1 MSLTPISKWIPPTEF
16 TLSQEQLPTMYDLPS
31 EDPEEPGLPD
41 EFHYYQ
47 PQLLRETF
55 CPPHYPLEQI
65 CVATDLNLY
74 YDPQHTAWYK
84 RPDWF
89 AVLGVP
95 KFYQGDEL
103 RYSYVIWQE
112 QIVPFIIV
120 EILSEG
126 TESEDLGQ
134 TVRDIKQPPTKWYV
148 YEQILHIPYYI
159 VFSRD
164 PNRLR
169 VFHWQAGRYQAVTP
183 SEGKVWLPQ
192 IQLGIGL
199 WSGNYQGLE
208 RQWLR
213 WYDAQYQWIPTPVER
228 EQRRTEQERQRAEQE
243 HQRAEQEH
251 QRAEQ
256 ERQRAEQE
264 RQRAEQER
272 QRAEQLAAQLRALGI
287 EPPQ

>member
-1 MSLTPISKWIPPTEF
+1 MSTILLKQWHPPLDLPSTSEP
-16 TLSQEQLPTMYDLPS
+16 LPTMYDLPS

-55 CPPHYPLEQI
+55 CPPDNPPEQI

-74 YDPQHTAWYK
+74 YDFEHTTWYK

-95 KFYQGDEL
+95 RFYEGHEL

-112 QIVPFIIV
+112 QVVPFIVV
-120 EILSEG
+120 ELLSEG

-134 TVRDIKQPPTKWYV
+134 TVRDIKQPPTKWQV
-148 YEQILHIPYYI
+148 YEQILQIPYYI
-159 VFSRD
+159 VFGRQT
-164 PNRLR
+164 NQLR
-169 VFHWQAGRYQAVTP
+169 VFHWQTGRYQALTL
-183 SEGKVWLPQ
+183 SEGKVWLPE

-199 WSGNYQGLE
+199 WHGAYQGLE

-213 WYDAQYQWIPTPVER
+213 WYDAQHRWIPTLVE
-228 EQRRTEQERQRAEQE
+228 QL
-243 HQRAEQEH
+243 EQEH

-264 RQRAEQER
+264 YQRAEF
-272 QRAEQLAAQLRALGI
+272 LAAQLRALGI
-287 EPPQ
+287 KPR

>member
-1 MSLTPISKWIPPTEF
+1 
-16 TLSQEQLPTMYDLPS
+16 MYDLPS

-55 CPPHYPLEQI
+55 CPPYYPLEQI

-74 YDPQHTAWYK
+74 YDPQHSTWYK

-89 AVLGVP
+89 AILGVP
-95 KFYQGDEL
+95 KFYQGNEL

-112 QIVPFIIV
+112 QVVPFIII

-126 TESEDLGQ
+126 TGAEDLGQ

-148 YEQILHIPYYI
+148 YEQILQVPYYL

-164 PNRLR
+164 PNQLR
-169 VFHWQAGRYQAVTP
+169 IFHWQAGYYQAITP
-183 SEGKVWLPQ
+183 MEGSLWLPEL
-192 IQLGIGL
+192 QLGIGL
-199 WSGNYQGLE
+199 WYGAYQGLE

-213 WYDAQYQWIPTPVER
+213 WYDAQQQWIPTPMER
-228 EQRRTEQERQRAEQE
+228 VEQENQRAEQE
-243 HQRAEQEH
+243 SQRAEQANQRAEQANQRAEQES
-251 QRAEQ
+251 QRAQQ
-256 ERQRAEQE
+256 EYQRA
-264 RQRAEQER
+264 QR
-272 QRAEQLAAQLRALGI
+272 LAAQLRALGI
-287 EPPQ
+287 EPQ

>member
-1 MSLTPISKWIPPTEF
+1 MSLTYTTKWIPPDHF
-16 TLSQEQLPTMYDLPS
+16 HDALEQLPTMYDLPS

-41 EFHYYQ
+41 DFHYYQ

-55 CPPHYPLEQI
+55 CLPNYSSEQTY
-65 CVATDLNLY
+65 VATDLNLY
-74 YDPQHTAWYK
+74 YDPQHPTWYK

-95 KFYQGDEL
+95 KFYQGHEL

-112 QIVPFIIV
+112 QIVPFLVI

-134 TVRDIKQPPTKWYV
+134 TVRDIKQPPTKWQV
-148 YEQILHIPYYI
+148 YEQILQVPYYL

-164 PNRLR
+164 PNQLR
-169 VFHWQAGRYQAVTP
+169 VFHWQGGRYQVVTL
-183 SEGKVWLPQ
+183 SEGTLWLPEL
-192 IQLGIGL
+192 QLGIGL
-199 WSGNYQGLE
+199 WYGAYQGLE
-208 RQWLR
+208 RHWLR
-213 WYDAQYQWIPTPVER
+213 WYDAQSQWIPTPL
-228 EQRRTEQERQRAEQE
+228 EQLEQE
-243 HQRAEQEH
+243 HQRAEQES

-264 RQRAEQER
+264 SQRAER
-272 QRAEQLAAQLRALGI
+272 LAAQLRALGI
-287 EPPQ
+287 EPQ

>member
-1 MSLTPISKWIPPTEF
+1 MSLTNTTKWIPPDHF
-16 TLSQEQLPTMYDLPS
+16 HDSLEQLPTMYDLPS

-41 EFHYYQ
+41 DFHYYQ

-55 CPPHYPLEQI
+55 CPPNYSPEQTY
-65 CVATDLNLY
+65 VATDLNLY
-74 YDPQHTAWYK
+74 YDPQHPTWYK

-95 KFYQGDEL
+95 KFYQGQEL

-112 QIVPFIIV
+112 QVVPFLII
-120 EILSEG
+120 ELLSEG
-126 TESEDLGQ
+126 TEAEDLGQ
-134 TVRDIKQPPTKWYV
+134 TVRDIKQPPTKWQV
-148 YEQILHIPYYI
+148 YEQILQVPYYL

-164 PNRLR
+164 PNQLR
-169 VFHWQAGRYQAVTP
+169 VFQWHAGRYQAVTLRDD
-183 SEGKVWLPQ
+183 SVWLPQ

-199 WSGNYQGLE
+199 WYGNYQGLE

-213 WYDAQYQWIPTPVER
+213 WYDEQHQWIPTPVER
-228 EQRRTEQERQRAEQE
+228 EQ
-243 HQRAEQEH
+243 

-272 QRAEQLAAQLRALGI
+272 QRAEQESQRAEQERQRAERLAAQLRALGI
-287 EPPQ
+287 KPQ